1 MIDKLINFCKEN
13 PYIEYIVISWEDW
26 GRLCNE
32 IREKK
37 DGNYEADSIWDIYWQ
52 NLFRDIPTFGRI
64 KILIKDKVA
73 IL

>member
-13 PYIEYIVISWEDW
+13 PYIEYVVISWEDW
-26 GRLCNE
+26 DRLCNE